1 MIATIAERFSS
12 DRSNRSD
19 HMQTNLKDAY
29 DWPNSEILTDR
40 DVTS

>member
-1 MIATIAERFSS
+1 VIAAIAERFSS
-12 DRSNRSD
+12 DRSD
-19 HMQTNLKDAY
+19 YMETNLKDAY

>member
-1 MIATIAERFSS
+1 VIAAIAGRFSG
-12 DRSNRSD
+12 DRGGRGD
-19 HMQTNLKDAY
+19 HMQTDLKDAY